1 MKNARHVSNPAY
13 PGPGYTPNDPILLI
27 AKLSRADALKTV
39 VLGAGLQHRKEN
51 HLSKRDT
58 VRTLMDFRIVHC
70 FDHLLHYVTEF
81 VLTVE

>member
-1 MKNARHVSNPAY
+1 MKNARRVLNPVY
-13 PGPGYTPNDPILLI
+13 PCPGYTPNDPILLI

-58 VRTLMDFRIVHC
+58 VRTPMDPRIVHC
-70 FDHLLHYVTEF
+70 FDHPPHYITEF
-81 VLTVE
+81 ILTVE